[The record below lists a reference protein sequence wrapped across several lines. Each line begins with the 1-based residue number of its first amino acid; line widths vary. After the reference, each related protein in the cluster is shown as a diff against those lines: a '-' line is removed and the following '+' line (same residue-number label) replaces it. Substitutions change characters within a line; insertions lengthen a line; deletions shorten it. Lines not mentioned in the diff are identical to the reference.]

1 MTTGTPTDGNE
12 GAQSPDEGTAVGT
25 ADENADEAVRTDKA
39 EKAAK
44 AEKAEKAEKA
54 DENPAPEDG
63 AASGNQGAAPGAV
76 TAVDPRL
83 LVRQEGFKGYANDLL
98 RRLRTGE
105 LGSIPVIVGLIVIA
119 IVFQL
124 QDSAFLSAN
133 NLSDLFIQSAGTGL
147 IAVGIVFV
155 LILGE
160 IDLSVGSVSGMSA
173 AVLAVLNINHGMN
186 EVLALVL
193 AILTGMAAGAVH
205 GFFFARI
212 GVPAFVVTLAGLL
225 GWNGLM
231 LQILGPSGT
240 INLDDDG
247 VVAQLTNHY
256 FADKAAAMGLAT
268 VCVLA
273 FLGLS
278 LLDARRRKAVGV
290 PSRPLSEI
298 VLRTVVLAVPAY
310 AAAFVFNSYKGLPLA
325 VVIFIGVVV
334 IGDFV
339 LRRTSYGRKVFAVG
353 GSSEAAGRAGINV
366 PMIRITVYSLAGTM
380 AAIGGMFFASQINA
394 ANQSSGAGSLLMN
407 CIAAA
412 VIGGTSLFGGR
423 GKTWSALLGALVI
436 QSINSGMALLGTGS
450 AVRDMITGA
459 VLLAAVVI
467 DSVSRRTQKTAG
479 RA

>member
-1 MTTGTPTDGNE
+1 MTTGTPTGGAPTSGPSDRTAAGDGGQGSQLTKTA
-12 GAQSPDEGTAVGT
+12 GADGGGPAQAAV
-25 ADENADEAVRTDKA
+25 
-39 EKAAK
+39 
-44 AEKAEKAEKA
+44 
-54 DENPAPEDG
+54 
-63 AASGNQGAAPGAV
+63 AS
-76 TAVDPRL
+76 VDPRL
-83 LVRQEGFKGYANDLL
+83 LVRERGFAGYLDDLL
-98 RRLRTGE
+98 RRVRTGE
-105 LGSIPVIVGLIVIA
+105 LGSLPVIVGLIVIG

-133 NLSDLFIQSAGTGL
+133 NLSDLFVQSAGTGL

-173 AVLAVLNINHGMN
+173 AVLAVLNVNQGMN
-186 EVLALVL
+186 EVLAMVL

-256 FADKAAAMGLAT
+256 FADKVWAMGLAT

-273 FLGLS
+273 FLGFS
-278 LLDARRRKAVGV
+278 LLDARRRKAAEV

-298 VLRTVVLAVPAY
+298 VLRTVVVAVPAY

-325 VVIFIGVVV
+325 VVVFVGVVV
-334 IGDFV
+334 LGDFV
-339 LRRTSYGRKVFAVG
+339 LRRTRYGRQVFAVG

-366 PMIRITVYSLAGTM
+366 SMVRITVYALAGTM
-380 AAIGGMFFASQINA
+380 AAVGGLFFASQINA